1 LQHVGHLAK
10 RRNGIGRVCPSFF
23 SDWSVMIHEFILD
36 NGLRVLHEP
45 LPHLRTVALGL
56 WIGTGSRHEEDKDK
70 GLSHCLEHM
79 LFKGTAQRTAA
90 GIAREIDRL
99 GGQIN
104 AFTAK
109 DCTCFHTKTL
119 GEDLPLAM
127 DIIADMAI
135 RPLLQNDHLNMEK
148 QVIIEEIGMVEDYPE
163 ELVHDI
169 MMENTWAGHPLASPI
184 LGTNES
190 VSAFTADQL
199 ARFHREHYVP
209 ENAVLSVAGDIEADR
224 LEACASRCFGGWTAG
239 GKASPLP
246 EGPVFLQS
254 FTIQRKKTEQAH
266 LCLAFPGVTMDEEDV
281 WPIMVLNNVL
291 GGGMGSRLF
300 QRIREEL
307 GLVYSVYSFPTSYQ
321 DGGLFSVYAAAAPG
335 KAREVLKRM
344 AEEIGRLAANPV
356 PEEEFARARQQLRG
370 SFLMGLDST
379 NGHMMAMGRNR
390 IISGRIQQ
398 VEEALAGIDSV
409 TPEHVQAVSRRVFLS
424 RSVGFAAVGRV
435 KLSDVILK
443 DFSF

>member
-1 LQHVGHLAK
+1 
-10 RRNGIGRVCPSFF
+10 
-23 SDWSVMIHEFILD
+23 MITEFVLE

-45 LPHLRTVALGL
+45 LPQLRTVALGL
-56 WIGTGSRHEEDKDK
+56 WIGTGSRHEEEEDK
-70 GLSHCLEHM
+70 GLSHCMEHM
-79 LFKGTAQRTAA
+79 LFKGTVNRTAA

-99 GGQIN
+99 GGHIN

-119 GEDLPLAM
+119 GEDLSQAM
-127 DIIADMAI
+127 DIIADMAL
-135 RPLLQNDHLNMEK
+135 RPLLQADHLALEK
-148 QVIIEEIGMVEDYPE
+148 QVILEEIGMVEDYPE

-169 MMENTWAGHPLASPI
+169 LTERTWAGHPLALPI
-184 LGTNES
+184 LGTKES
-190 VSAFTADQL
+190 VDAFTAEQL
-199 ARFHREHYVP
+199 NRFHKERYVP
-209 ENAVLSVAGDIEADR
+209 GNAVLSVAGDIDAGT
-224 LEACASRCFGGWTAG
+224 LQACAAQCFGGWPVGGTA
-239 GKASPLP
+239 SVLSDQ
-246 EGPVFLQS
+246 PVFRQS
-254 FTIQRKKTEQAH
+254 FTLQRKKTEQAH
-266 LCLAFPGVTMDEEDV
+266 LCLAFPGVSLDEEDV

-321 DGGLFSVYAAAAPG
+321 DGGLFSVYAAATPG
-335 KAREVLKRM
+335 KVREVLKRM
-344 AEEIGRLAANPV
+344 AEEIGRLASNPV

-398 VEEALAGIDSV
+398 VEETLAAIDRV
-409 TPEHVQAVSRRVFLS
+409 APEHVQAVSRRVFLS
-424 RSVGFAAVGRV
+424 KTAGFAAVGNV
-435 KLSDVILK
+435 KLTEDVLRG
-443 DFSF
+443 FSF

>member
-1 LQHVGHLAK
+1 MY
-10 RRNGIGRVCPSFF
+10 PSFF
-23 SDWSVMIHEFILD
+23 SDWSGMITEFVLD

-45 LPHLRTVALGL
+45 LPQLRTVALGL
-56 WIGTGSRHEEDKDK
+56 WIGTGSRHEEEADK

-79 LFKGTAQRTAA
+79 LFKGTAHRTAGA
-90 GIAREIDRL
+90 IAREIDRL

-119 GEDLPLAM
+119 GEDLPQAM

-135 RPLLQNDHLNMEK
+135 RPLLQADHLTLEK
-148 QVIIEEIGMVEDYPE
+148 QVILEELGMVEDYPE

-169 MMENTWAGHPLASPI
+169 LTEKTWAGHSLALPI
-184 LGTNES
+184 LGTKES
-190 VSAFTADQL
+190 VSAFTAEQL
-199 ARFHREHYVP
+199 AMFHRKRYVP
-209 ENAVLSVAGDIEADR
+209 ENAVLSVAGDIGADC
-224 LEACASRCFGGWTAG
+224 LQASAEQCFGGWSAKG
-239 GKASPLP
+239 ASSALP
-246 EGPVFLQS
+246 EVPVFRQS

-266 LCLAFPGVTMDEEDV
+266 LCLAFPGVTLDEDDV

-307 GLVYSVYSFPTSYQ
+307 GLVYSVYSFPTSYR
-321 DGGLFSVYAAAAPG
+321 DGGLFSVYAAAAPK

-344 AEEIGRLAANPV
+344 AEEIGLLATEKV
-356 PEEEFARARQQLRG
+356 PEEEFSRAKQQLRG

-390 IISGRIQQ
+390 IVSGRIQQ
-398 VEEALAGIDSV
+398 VEETLAAIDGIA
-409 TPEHVQAVSRRVFLS
+409 PEHVDAVSRRIFQS
-424 RSVGFAAVGRV
+424 KSAGFAAVGNV
-435 KLSDVILK
+435 TIPEDVLR
-443 DFSF
+443 DFMF